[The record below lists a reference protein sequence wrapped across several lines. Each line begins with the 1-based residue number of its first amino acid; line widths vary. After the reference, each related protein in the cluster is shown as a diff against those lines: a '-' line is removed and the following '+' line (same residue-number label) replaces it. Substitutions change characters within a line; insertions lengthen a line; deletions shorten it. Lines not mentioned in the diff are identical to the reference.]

1 MVSAVALGR
10 ITLGRITR
18 NRSLLVAVLASLVVF
33 AAGFALGFGSIGRGW
48 AQSSLG
54 AGGATNA
61 VFGSSVFAILA
72 QNLIAVM
79 FLYSGVLTFG
89 LTSVL
94 SIGMVSIYV
103 GATMAVGVTNSGW
116 TQMAGATG
124 VYALLE
130 FAGCIL
136 AAAAG
141 LYPGCAFLAHVV
153 KDDAAFGRYLDAV
166 ATSLKILGCAV
177 ALILTAAAIEAVV
190 IAIR

>member
-1 MVSAVALGR
+1 VVSVIALGR
-10 ITLGRITR
+10 IAR
-18 NRSLLVAVLASLVVF
+18 NRSLLVAVLASLIVF
-33 AAGFALGFGSIGRGW
+33 VAGFALGFGSIGRAW
-48 AQSSLG
+48 AQNSLG

-94 SIGMVSIYV
+94 SIGMVSTYV

-116 TQMAGATG
+116 TQLASATG
-124 VYALLE
+124 AYALLE
-130 FAGCIL
+130 FTGCIV

-141 LYPGCAFLAHVV
+141 LHPVCAFLAHAV
-153 KDDAAFGRYLDAV
+153 KHDGASGMFGAYLDAV

-177 ALILTAAAIEAVV
+177 ALILTAAAIEAIV